1 MVAFIVSLAIGV
13 VQTILLNLLLKSAVG
28 GKMKQLL
35 LSFLVKF
42 IVYAAGFAF
51 LYFFFLDEIKFVAA
65 GLIAGVIVSFI
76 GIAIK
81 MKKNENDSIEGDDVD
96 GHR

>member
-1 MVAFIVSLAIGV
+1 MVAFIVSLTIGV

-35 LSFLVKF
+35 LSFFAKF
-42 IVYAAGFAF
+42 IVYALGFTA

-65 GLIAGVIVSFI
+65 GLIAGVVISFI

-81 MKKNENDSIEGDDVD
+81 IKKNKTDNTEGDDAD
-96 GHR
+96 EHR